1 MKADDV
7 VFVAD
12 DVPGEFGERA
22 VVLTRDA
29 LAALAVVT
37 EDDHRWTAAVLV
49 ERMRCTE
56 VRPMSSRRAISA
68 LLTPA
73 RYSFRI

>member
-1 MKADDV
+1 MNADDV
-7 VFVAD
+7 VFGAD
-12 DVPGEFGERA
+12 DVQGEFGERA

-29 LAALAVVT
+29 LAAVAVVT
-37 EDDHRWTAAVLV
+37 EGDHRWTAAVLI
-49 ERMRCTE
+49 ERMRGTE

-73 RYSFRI
+73 R